1 MAWHRWN
8 FDQKVLWYDQT
19 PSGPRE
25 RNGISSLLKLDR
37 TISSEPALDVFWIK
51 YFQTKAA
58 PAASRPCRISPT
70 LGDTCWR
77 QCLVPLAVSAS
88 SLYDALILQI
98 SPLPPSLMSFPVC
111 RRCIPGNPLH
121 SSALYTQLAPLI
133 VDIESCRLCPLP
145 EISAFTKQRLSN
157 RKRETETWPFPK
169 KFTQNGD
176 KLTSLNSWRK

>member
-1 MAWHRWN
+1 MASLKLWSESFMIWSDSFWPQRKEWHFFTLEAGLHSFFRTSTGCVLN
-8 FDQKVLWYDQT
+8 KVFPNWGSSCRIQAVQDFTHTRGHLLT
-19 PSGPRE
+19 SMPRPSGCFCL
-25 RNGISSLLKLDR
+25 ISLWCSYTANL
-37 TISSEPALDVFWIK
+37 SS
-51 YFQTKAA
+51 
-58 PAASRPCRISPT
+58 S
-70 LGDTCWR
+70 
-77 QCLVPLAVSAS
+77 
-88 SLYDALILQI
+88 
-98 SPLPPSLMSFPVC
+98 SFPVC

-145 EISAFTKQRLSN
+145 EISAFTKQRFSN